1 MFVLAVFGTILQLWH
16 RREREIL
23 HLTHAPGTIASAVSL
38 GGQTGL
44 GSVLAPRLGEEE
56 MKAAL
61 ENKRFRIDRRTLKIV
76 VEGEDGYQDAE
87 SPANRTAFG
96 QNISG
101 MGRRLSIGNL
111 LGRRPRDENVT
122 AV

>member
-23 HLTHAPGTIASAVSL
+23 RLAHAPGTIASAVSL

-44 GSVLAPRLGEEE
+44 GSVLAPRLREHE
-56 MKAAL
+56 MRAAL
-61 ENKRFRIDRRTLKIV
+61 QNKRFRIDTRTLKIV
-76 VEGEDGYQDAE
+76 MEGEEGFQDAT
-87 SPANRTAFG
+87 SPARMNFQQSMVG
-96 QNISG
+96 L
-101 MGRRLSIGNL
+101 GRRLSMGNFMN
-111 LGRRPRDENVT
+111 RREREGAPRT